1 MRFLNIL
8 ILGSAM
14 MMSEVGAKPAATPK
28 ETAVADTAAANL
40 EEVAFGDE
48 EVNHMTPGLGI
59 T

>member
-1 MRFLNIL
+1 MRFLSIL

-28 ETAVADTAAANL
+28 ETTDTAAANL